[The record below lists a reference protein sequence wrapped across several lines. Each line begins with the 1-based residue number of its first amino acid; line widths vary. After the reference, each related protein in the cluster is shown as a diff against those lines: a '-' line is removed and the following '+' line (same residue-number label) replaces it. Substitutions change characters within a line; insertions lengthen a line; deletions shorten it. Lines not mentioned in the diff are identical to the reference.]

1 MLGTAEIKT
10 NVGSALRRI
19 GKQNDQG
26 ETVGIAYLERGGL
39 QMIPVVLRVLGFV
52 LVLSLYFLQ
61 RPLAV
66 LGVVPGLETLANT
79 RLISPWQYGLAILIY
94 AVYFVATLMRSG
106 FFKGQPGVELHFT
119 KHQRIVRT
127 LKAGQSTLV
136 LDPRVRPYA
145 AVSTKPFVLDLRH
158 IEGTT
163 GDNISLSYKGALI
176 AQVEDTYRLVE
187 RGGFEV
193 FCTQLEEL
201 FESVIKDEMLSISA
215 RDFNRFLVE
224 RAAFPE
230 GDAVDEESLTDRL
243 ADLEKED
250 LSPELLSK
258 IASIAELDVS
268 RFVLDESGSPRRRVL
283 LAKLQDLASSY
294 GITLLDHL
302 PQGNLTSD
310 DYLRTLAV
318 GLVSSITRVRQ
329 ATETLK
335 DITEEEISE
344 EIAAKVADVSLGV
357 LEVERIIREIDAIK
371 GSLQNQATETQIIR
385 ARQAAIDNIVS
396 SYLIPALS
404 QVSTLKEQVR
414 ARSVQS
420 AGLETYIQKQG
431 ELLTRLEQQL
441 GNLPRVSRVV
451 TDQTDVKQ
459 MVTQGDLLGALLQ
472 ESDIT
477 AVLQEYKRRG
487 LARLE
492 GQSQEAL
499 EAYKLDVDALM
510 NQLSRALEE
519 VPTDSGTR
527 VEYTPESVKR
537 KVEEITA
544 KTSVPGAVDLDKRH
558 QAERYQEEASL

>member
-1 MLGTAEIKT
+1 M
-10 NVGSALRRI
+10 
-19 GKQNDQG
+19 
-26 ETVGIAYLERGGL
+26 
-39 QMIPVVLRVLGFV
+39 
-52 LVLSLYFLQ
+52 
-61 RPLAV
+61 
-66 LGVVPGLETLANT
+66 
-79 RLISPWQYGLAILIY
+79 
-94 AVYFVATLMRSG
+94 
-106 FFKGQPGVELHFT
+106 
-119 KHQRIVRT
+119 
-127 LKAGQSTLV
+127 
-136 LDPRVRPYA
+136 
-145 AVSTKPFVLDLRH
+145 
-158 IEGTT
+158 
-163 GDNISLSYKGALI
+163 
-176 AQVEDTYRLVE
+176 
-187 RGGFEV
+187 
-193 FCTQLEEL
+193 
-201 FESVIKDEMLSISA
+201 
-215 RDFNRFLVE
+215 
-224 RAAFPE
+224 
-230 GDAVDEESLTDRL
+230 
-243 ADLEKED
+243 
-250 LSPELLSK
+250 
-258 IASIAELDVS
+258 
-268 RFVLDESGSPRRRVL
+268 
-283 LAKLQDLASSY
+283 
-294 GITLLDHL
+294 
-302 PQGNLTSD
+302 
-310 DYLRTLAV
+310 
-318 GLVSSITRVRQ
+318 SSITRVRQ

-544 KTSVPGAVDLDKRH
+544 KTSVPGAVDL
-558 QAERYQEEASL
+558 ERYQEEASL